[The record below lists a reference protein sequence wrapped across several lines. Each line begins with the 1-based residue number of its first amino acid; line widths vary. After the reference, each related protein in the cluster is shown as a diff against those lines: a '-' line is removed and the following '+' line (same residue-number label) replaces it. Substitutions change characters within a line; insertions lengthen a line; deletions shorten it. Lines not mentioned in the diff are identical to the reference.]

1 MHPMVKALFTGLAL
15 LALVGCGTS
24 PASSPSIKRSL
35 KPLSKPTATQPA
47 TSSKQPTRAPQVS
60 TRPGSQAPAQPT
72 KPATPQAPA
81 AVDGSLALAVKVT
94 GNAPVA
100 SLAVAVFE
108 QADPSL
114 SQEFPL
120 TLSGGAA
127 TWAAEEVPAGR
138 YTFQVKAL
146 ASDGSVL
153 GSGNTEG
160 LVKAGQATEVALE
173 MRVNTVTPTDTTPTD
188 GGPATLDL
196 MIEII

>member
-35 KPLSKPTATQPA
+35 KPLSKPAATQPA
-47 TSSKQPTRAPQVS
+47 AKSKQPARAPQVS
-60 TRPGSQAPAQPT
+60 TRPGSQAPAQPA
-72 KPATPQAPA
+72 KAAPQAPA
-81 AVDGSLALAVKVT
+81 SEEGSLALAVKVT

-120 TLSGGAA
+120 TLSAGAA
-127 TWAAEEVPAGR
+127 SWTAEEVPAGR

-173 MRVNTVTPTDTTPTD
+173 MRVNTVTPTDTTPSD
-188 GGPATLDL
+188 GGPATIDL
-196 MIEII
+196 MIEIL

>member
-35 KPLSKPTATQPA
+35 KPLSKPAATQPA
-47 TSSKQPTRAPQVS
+47 ASNKQPARAPQIS
-60 TRPGSQAPAQPT
+60 TRPGSQAPKPT
-72 KPATPQAPA
+72 KPAAPQAPA
-81 AVDGSLALAVKVT
+81 SEEGSLALAVKVT

-120 TLSGGAA
+120 TLAGGAA
-127 TWAAEEVPAGR
+127 TWAAEDVPAGR

-173 MRVNTVTPTDTTPTD
+173 MRVNTVTPTDTTPSD

>member
-35 KPLSKPTATQPA
+35 KPLSKPAATQPA
-47 TSSKQPTRAPQVS
+47 AKSQQPARAPQVS
-60 TRPGSQAPAQPT
+60 TRPGSQAPAQPA
-72 KPATPQAPA
+72 KPAPQAPA
-81 AVDGSLALAVKVT
+81 SEEGSLALAVKVT

-120 TLSGGAA
+120 TLSAGAA
-127 TWAAEEVPAGR
+127 SWTAEDVPAGR

-173 MRVNTVTPTDTTPTD
+173 MRVNTVTPADTTPSD
-188 GGPATLDL
+188 GGPATIDL
-196 MIEII
+196 MIEIL